1 MAAEPDATRA
11 TPSELLLIARLA
23 LGVPAE
29 PTGAIEWD
37 RLLRVAGEERCASLG
52 WLRSAPAIRRIA
64 PADVASRWRT
74 AALLAEATA
83 EERLQQLRALIG
95 TLGEANVSSVVMKGL
110 PLAVMLYGSASARP
124 VSDTDLFIAAD
135 ERDAA
140 HSALVG
146 AGWVRLYGEREHEET
161 YRRVEGGRPHFLE
174 LHSSLLD
181 DNMLQHLHGPVPE
194 VRSVEF
200 EGRSFIAHWGPSLL
214 VFLAVHLAKHPR
226 VPLLWWIDFATIW
239 ERADAAQRLEATAL
253 ARRHRLH
260 RFIDWAVAGTGD
272 VAAIASATDEQESAR
287 ALSRL
292 RARHAVHPVVRL
304 TGLAS
309 SAGDRARVCL
319 AWAFPRAERVHPL
332 MLGRRTLARGLGWT
346 RRRLRG
352 GPGIHHGA

>member
-1 MAAEPDATRA
+1 MAAQPDATRA
-11 TPSELLLIARLA
+11 TPSELLLITRLA

-29 PTGAIEWD
+29 PSGAIEWD
-37 RLLRVAGEERCASLG
+37 RLLQCAAQERCAALG
-52 WLRSAPAIRRIA
+52 WLRSAPTIRRIA
-64 PADVASRWRT
+64 PADVASRWRA

-83 EERLQQLRALIG
+83 EERLQQLRALLG
-95 TLGEANVSSVVMKGL
+95 TLGEANVSPVVMKGL
-110 PLAVMLYGSASARP
+110 PLALLLYGKASARP
-124 VSDTDLFIAAD
+124 VSDTDLFIAAE

-140 HSALVG
+140 HSALVR

-181 DNMLQHLHGPVPE
+181 DNMLQHLRGPAPE
-194 VRSVEF
+194 TRLVES
-200 EGRSFIAHWGPSLL
+200 EGTSFIAHGGPSLL

-239 ERADAAQRLEATAL
+239 EGADAAQRLEARAL

-260 RFIDWAVAGTGD
+260 RFIDWAVDGARD
-272 VAAIASATDEQESAR
+272 VAAIASASDEQVSAR

-292 RARHAVHPVVRL
+292 RARHSAHPVVRL
-304 TGLAS
+304 AGLAS
-309 SAGDRARVCL
+309 SAGDRTRVCL

-332 MLGRRTLARGLGWT
+332 TLGRRTLARGFGWT
-346 RRRLRG
+346 QRRLRG
-352 GPGIHHGA
+352 GLGIHHGA